1 MKNLIKLSVAV
12 IVSAALIITMVF
24 SAGNVPGKDLSTKG
38 EAALDAGSRVEIQL
52 RIPNSNKIYVL
63 SKDEVSEVLKCI
75 TNQKDIIEKKLPVT
89 AINEKE
95 NPSLSIRFDSGSV
108 DKEKVISLINMS
120 NGYIVNDGKEK
131 DFLIISQLDSVINRI
146 LTIHS

>member
-24 SAGNVPGKDLSTKG
+24 SAGNVPGKDLITKG
-38 EAALDAGSRVEIQL
+38 VAALDAGSRVEIQL